1 VVQLH
6 QIVANALLLLMLILA
21 LWGLLMTLANRGVG
35 GSFRSTYVLAIGVFG
50 LQAVLG
56 ALLLITGH
64 RPKDWLHLLY
74 GIVPFIALGWAW
86 GYAAKAAPR
95 RESLTL
101 GLAALFTFGL
111 IIRAMTTGR

>member
-1 VVQLH
+1 VTEFH
-6 QIVANALLLLMLILA
+6 QIVANGLLILMLLLG
-21 LWGLLMTLANRGVG
+21 LWGLLMAIAKRGVG
-35 GSFRSTYVLAIGVFG
+35 GSYRSTYILAIAVFG
-50 LQAVLG
+50 LQAVIG
-56 ALLLITGH
+56 AALLITGH

-101 GLAALFTFGL
+101 GFAALFTFGL